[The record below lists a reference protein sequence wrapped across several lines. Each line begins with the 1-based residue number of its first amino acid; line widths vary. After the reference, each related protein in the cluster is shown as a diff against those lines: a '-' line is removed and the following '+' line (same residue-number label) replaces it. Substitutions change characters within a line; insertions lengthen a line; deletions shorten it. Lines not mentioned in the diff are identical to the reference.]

1 MTERLARLQGSLL
14 DVAQHRIG
22 LGPSAPGH
30 DQRHGLARAGELLGG
45 THPQGVAREPLNL
58 VLGEASPAGHRTD
71 DSGHSAVMQGFDN
84 TFSAGFI

>member
-30 DQRHGLARAGELLGG
+30 DE
-45 THPQGVAREPLNL
+45 
-58 VLGEASPAGHRTD
+58 
-71 DSGHSAVMQGFDN
+71 GHSAVMQGFNHDA
-84 TFSAGFI
+84 SLRRLPRAAGQGQRGEQRAMMLLELLGKPVRVPVDVSGVVAG